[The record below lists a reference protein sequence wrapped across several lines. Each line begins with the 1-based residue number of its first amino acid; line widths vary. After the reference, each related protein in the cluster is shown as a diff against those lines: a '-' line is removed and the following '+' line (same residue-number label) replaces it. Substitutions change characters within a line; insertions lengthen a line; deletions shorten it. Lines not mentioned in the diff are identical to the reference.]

1 MTIPIDENFSLDYD
15 KYNFILREKN
25 KGKKEILHFFPTL
38 ELMSNFIAG
47 YRLREFIPK
56 GKVDLI
62 NKSTETP
69 SYDSVIEESARRL
82 EQYIDS
88 LVSQDDS
95 KR

>member
-1 MTIPIDENFSLDYD
+1 MTKAIDENFSLDSD
-15 KYNFILREKN
+15 KYNFILREK
-25 KGKKEILHFFPTL
+25 KRGKKEILHFFPTL

-56 GKVDLI
+56 GDVDLI
-62 NKSTETP
+62 NKSTESP

>member
-15 KYNFILREKN
+15 KYNFILREK
-25 KGKKEILHFFPTL
+25 KRGKKEILHFFPSL
-38 ELMSNFIAG
+38 KLMSNFIVG

-88 LVSQDDS
+88 LVCQDDS

>member
-47 YRLREFIPK
+47 YRMREFIPR
-56 GKVDLI
+56 GDVDLT
-62 NKSTETP
+62 NKSSEAP

-88 LVSQDDS
+88 LVSQDES

>member
-1 MTIPIDENFSLDYD
+1 MTKAIDENFSLDSD
-15 KYNFILREKN
+15 KYNFILREK
-25 KGKKEILHFFPTL
+25 KRGKKEILHFFPTL

-56 GKVDLI
+56 GEVNLI

>member
-1 MTIPIDENFSLDYD
+1 MTKAIDENFSLDSD
-15 KYNFILREKN
+15 KYNFILREK
-25 KGKKEILHFFPTL
+25 KRGKKEILHFFPTL

-56 GKVDLI
+56 GEVDLI

-69 SYDSVIEESARRL
+69 SYDSVIDESARRL

>member
-1 MTIPIDENFSLDYD
+1 MTKAIDENFSLDSD
-15 KYNFILREKN
+15 KYNFILREK
-25 KGKKEILHFFPTL
+25 KRGKKEILHFFPTL

-47 YRLREFIPK
+47 YRFREFIPK

>member
-1 MTIPIDENFSLDYD
+1 MTKAIDENFSLDSD
-15 KYNFILREKN
+15 KYNFILREKK

-56 GKVDLI
+56 GEVDLI

>member
-1 MTIPIDENFSLDYD
+1 MTKAIDENFSLDSD
-15 KYNFILREKN
+15 KYNFILREKK

-56 GKVDLI
+56 GEVELLD
-62 NKSTETP
+62 KSSETP

-82 EQYIDS
+82 EQYIDN
-88 LVSQDDS
+88 LVSNDDT
-95 KR
+95 

>member
-1 MTIPIDENFSLDYD
+1 MTKAIDENFSLDSD
-15 KYNFILREKN
+15 KYNFILREK
-25 KGKKEILHFFPTL
+25 KRGKKEILHFFPTL

-56 GKVDLI
+56 GKVNLI

-88 LVSQDDS
+88 LVSQYDS

>member
-1 MTIPIDENFSLDYD
+1 
-15 KYNFILREKN
+15 
-25 KGKKEILHFFPTL
+25 
-38 ELMSNFIAG
+38 MSNFIAG

-56 GKVDLI
+56 RKVNLI
-62 NKSTETP
+62 NKSTKTP
-69 SYDSVIEESARRL
+69 SYDSVIDESARRL